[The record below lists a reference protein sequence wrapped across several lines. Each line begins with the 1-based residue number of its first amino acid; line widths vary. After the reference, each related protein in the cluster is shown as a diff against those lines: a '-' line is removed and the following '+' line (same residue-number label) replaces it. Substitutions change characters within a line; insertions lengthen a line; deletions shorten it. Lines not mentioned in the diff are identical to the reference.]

1 MKVQVVKD
9 FLDVPE
15 ELPRLPP
22 GKQNVPTMY
31 DRLKEIRGRIFLRG
45 ENCKTLE
52 FMKFDM
58 VSKIKV

>member
-31 DRLKEIRGRIFLRG
+31 DRLRKFED
-45 ENCKTLE
+45 E
-52 FMKFDM
+52 F
-58 VSKIKV
+58 S